1 MWTWM
6 QRNLSMDDLWSALGY
21 LLLMGLN
28 AVQSARMDLPLAS
41 LVVSGMLAIMWLVN
55 GTIRSRNRYPNAR
68 VGFWTLVAA
77 LSVIASQI

>member
-1 MWTWM
+1 
-6 QRNLSMDDLWSALGY
+6 
-21 LLLMGLN
+21 
-28 AVQSARMDLPLAS
+28 VDLPLAS